1 MVNLKYVSTQQFE
14 IIIKS
19 LYFRNEL
26 ANINSDENN
35 VKTVNL
41 KHVSTQ
47 QFESIINIKFFEKLS
62 NIYLELLNDE
72 EDFNIIINV
81 GEPPNTKIFRAGS
94 IVLKYR
100 SLYFRNELANINSD
114 ENYVKM
120 VNLKHVSTQQF
131 EIIIKPL
138 YFRNKLAN
146 INSDK
151 NNIKMVNLN
160 MFLPNNLKSLSK
172 LAECLEAFLIIDR

>member
-1 MVNLKYVSTQQFE
+1 MVLKFFEKLSNSYLELNDKEDFNIIIDVANINSDEIHVKMVNLKYVSTQQFE

-47 QFESIINIKFFEKLS
+47 QFEIIIN
-62 NIYLELLNDE
+62 YLELLNDE

-81 GEPPNTKIFRAGS
+81 
-94 IVLKYR
+94 
-100 SLYFRNELANINSD
+100 ANINSD
-114 ENYVKM
+114 EKM
-120 VNLKHVSTQQF
+120 LKRYIYGGVVSLENLDNLFIFNLMLIACELLF
-131 EIIIKPL
+131 EE
-138 YFRNKLAN
+138 
-146 INSDK
+146 
-151 NNIKMVNLN
+151 
-160 MFLPNNLKSLSK
+160 
-172 LAECLEAFLIIDR
+172 LAECLKAFLIIDR